1 LKRKA
6 ELPSGVSLSTKVLA
20 GKALFAFPAG
30 SISNDDYL
38 EHSLI
43 RYLFGEAAGFS
54 AVIFNVVG
62 ARMNFIGLYSEF
74 IRNIFC

>member
-1 LKRKA
+1 MN
-6 ELPSGVSLSTKVLA
+6 TKVLA

-30 SISNDDYL
+30 SISNYDYL

-43 RYLFGEAAGFS
+43 RYLFDEAAGFS

-62 ARMNFIGLYSEF
+62 SRVE
-74 IRNIFC
+74 

>member
-6 ELPSGVSLSTKVLA
+6 ELPSGGSLSTKVLA

-30 SISNDDYL
+30 SISNNDYL

-54 AVIFNVVG
+54 AVI
-62 ARMNFIGLYSEF
+62 NFIGLYIIF
-74 IRNIFC
+74 IKHYFFFSMLS